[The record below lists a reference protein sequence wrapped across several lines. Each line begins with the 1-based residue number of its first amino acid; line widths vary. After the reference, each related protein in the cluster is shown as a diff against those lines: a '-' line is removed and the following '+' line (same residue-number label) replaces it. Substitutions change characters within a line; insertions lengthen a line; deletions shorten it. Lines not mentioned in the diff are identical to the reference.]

1 MGAAGELKAMADRQE
16 LEAIEPSVDK
26 AEAMLVTADRSL
38 KTARSIASSDPDS
51 ALLLAWD
58 AIAFQALAAT
68 LSIAGYRVMSQVG
81 HHRAAV
87 NAGRLLLGDDALLSR
102 IGRLMRSRSRG
113 MYDGEPAEKEEVAAA
128 LDDCEKLIKLV
139 RSAAERARAAK

>member
-1 MGAAGELKAMADRQE
+1 MGAAEELKAMADRHE
-16 LEAIEPSVDK
+16 LEAMEKSVDK
-26 AEAMLVTADRSL
+26 AQTMLTAADRSL
-38 KTARSIASSDPDS
+38 KTARSIVSTDPDS

-68 LSIAGYRVMSQVG
+68 LAIAGYRVMSQAG

-102 IGRLMRSRSRG
+102 IGSLMRARGRG
-113 MYDGEPAEKEEVAAA
+113 MYESEPAEKEEVRVA
-128 LDDCEKLIKLV
+128 LDDCEKLIALV
-139 RSAAERARAAK
+139 RLAADRAAG